1 MYVYFIGIGGSVM
14 HQLAIALHQKGYKV
28 AGSDDNFEE
37 PALSHLKKNNLLP
50 EKTGYEAQRIHQG
63 IDKIILGMHAKKDN
77 PELLAAQ
84 RLHIP
89 VLSFPELIY
98 ERTRHKKRIVIAGS
112 HGKTTTT
119 AMIMT
124 ALRRHVAFDYLVGAR
139 VADFERSVC
148 LEEQHPYLIAEGDE
162 YLSSPLHLKSKFLYY
177 QPDMAVITGIQW
189 DHINVFPTFEAY
201 IEPFKALIESIPP
214 KGALIYNETDAVV
227 CSLVEKSR
235 RKDIYWIPYGLP
247 EYRLGADRSVEVRDE
262 WGDYIKMAFW
272 GPYNLLNLQA
282 AYKVLYA
289 LLGLSFSEVS
299 AALKNFQGAAM
310 RMDLWVDQPDYKVYR
325 DFAHA
330 PSKVQAV
337 VSALKERYRNT
348 PFTLHFVLELHT
360 FSSLH
365 PSFMK
370 QYADIFKNRANVCI
384 YCSEKTLQ
392 QKGQFKDIK
401 SVETIFRTFTV
412 CTNKGNLEHYLRR
425 ITKKNTVILLMSS
438 GPLDNIDRQVFHRD

>member
-1 MYVYFIGIGGSVM
+1 MYLYFIGIGGSVM

-28 AGSDDNFEE
+28 AGSDDNFSE
-37 PALSHLKKNNLLP
+37 PALSALKKSNLLP

-98 ERTRHKKRIVIAGS
+98 ELTRHKKRIVIAGS

-124 ALRRHVAFDYLVGAR
+124 ALRRYVAFDYLVGAR
-139 VADFERSVC
+139 VSGFERSVC
-148 LEEQHPYLIAEGDE
+148 LEAQHPYLIAEGDE
-162 YLSSPLHLKSKFLYY
+162 YLSSPLHLHSKFLYY
-177 QPDMAVITGIQW
+177 QPDIAVITGIQW

-201 IEPFKALIESIPP
+201 IETFKALIQSIPP
-214 KGALIYNETDAVV
+214 KGTLIYNETDSLV

-235 RKDIYWIPYGLP
+235 RKDIEWIPYGLP
-247 EYRLGADRSVEVRDE
+247 KYKLEADRSVAVADE
-262 WGDYIKMAFW
+262 WGDYVKIAFW
-272 GPYNLLNLQA
+272 GAYNLLNLQA
-282 AYKVLYA
+282 AYKVLRV
-289 LLGLSFSEVS
+289 LLGLSFSEVLV
-299 AALKNFQGAAM
+299 ALKDFQGAAM
-310 RMDLWVDQPDYKVYR
+310 RMNLWVDKPDYKVYR

-337 VSALKERYRNT
+337 VSALKERYLNT
-348 PFTLHFVLELHT
+348 PFALHFVLELHT

-370 QYADIFKNRANVCI
+370 QYADLFENTANVCI

-392 QKGQFKDIK
+392 QKGHYKDIQ
-401 SVETIFRTFTV
+401 SVKTLFQSHIL
-412 CTNKGNLEHYLRR
+412 CTNKGDLEHYLRR
-425 ITKKNTVILLMSS
+425 IQKKNTVILLMSS
-438 GPLDNIDRQVFHRD
+438 GPLDNIDRQVLQY